1 MRPERLTE
9 GLYAK
14 WHYSLSSGVKMQPGA
29 ADTTNRYWLALLSF
43 YSLASAPIALSCH
56 PLSLLIA
63 DDRYG
68 SKLVFFPSAI
78 SGRCSAGQTNK
89 SQVLRSNRI
98 VCLQLRRLISPCCV
112 CALQQIGLSPDDE
125 TIPAS
130 AAKHAWA
137 PLHIG
142 LIYCVSGLLPAVPA
156 STLLDFSCGSN
167 FDRVSHKWLHSFN
180 QPCATR
186 SSSPLRWR
194 TNRLSQSVCV
204 CLLFDCFALSPYHHL
219 PSLSL
224 SLSLF
229 TAHKFFG
236 KGTHTDRQTDS
247 VVQHQVRGGCSLP
260 KCD

>member
-224 SLSLF
+224 SLY
-229 TAHKFFG
+229 
-236 KGTHTDRQTDS
+236 GTQILWQRNTHRQTDRQCRTAS
-247 VVQHQVRGGCSLP
+247 GEGGM
-260 KCD
+260 